1 MCNRNTIVHAD
12 LVSPALSLRASA
24 IATPWSNGYYRFLC
38 KFRGQT
44 TLVSLYNRAAPTD
57 SICAGRA
64 SMNRSVFCP
73 VLLSFECGLT
83 PFPPVQITA
92 SETPLAKAGDLCPV
106 TLLLHCATVKKP
118 SSSDGHAVTGTLS
131 QIMGREPFFRGKPPR
146 SYLLLPI
153 FVQSRF
159 AGVLYLSARVS
170 VNLQA
175 TQSQV
180 GLLST

>member
-1 MCNRNTIVHAD
+1 MVLRAYAD
-12 LVSPALSLRASA
+12 LVSAALSLRASA
-24 IATPWSNGYYRFLC
+24 IATPLSNGCYRFSC

-44 TLVSLYNRAAPTD
+44 THVLLCNRAVPTD
-57 SICAGRA
+57 SICAERA
-64 SMNRSVFCP
+64 STNRSVSLVIWWP
-73 VLLSFECGLT
+73 AHSGLTLLST
-83 PFPPVQITA
+83 AQITA